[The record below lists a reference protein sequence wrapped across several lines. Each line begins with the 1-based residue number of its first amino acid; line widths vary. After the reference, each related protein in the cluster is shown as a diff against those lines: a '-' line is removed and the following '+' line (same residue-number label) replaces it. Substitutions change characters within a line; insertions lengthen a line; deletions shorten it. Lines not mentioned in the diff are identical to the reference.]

1 MTDNITLP
9 RDVGERLYDLLLDRI
24 DGVYHASSE
33 DIALRDAL
41 DAALAEP
48 EKVTVPMQYGW
59 LCPACGRG
67 NAPLAQTCPCKGY
80 GAVRVGYGNAYMI
93 GGT

>member
-1 MTDNITLP
+1 VSDITLP
-9 RDVGERLYDLLLDRI
+9 RAMGERLRELLDGYANSDRWTA
-24 DGVYHASSE
+24 YEWATL
-33 DIALRDAL
+33 AAL

-48 EKVTVPMQYGW
+48 KKVTPSTSVQYGW

-93 GGT
+93 GGS